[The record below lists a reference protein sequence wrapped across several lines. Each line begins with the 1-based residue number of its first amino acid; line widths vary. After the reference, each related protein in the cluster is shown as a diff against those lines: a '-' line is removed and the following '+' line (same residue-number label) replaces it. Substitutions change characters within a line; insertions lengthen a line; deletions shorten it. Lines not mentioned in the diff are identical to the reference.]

1 MKSRS
6 LTGEICKSYCQYY
19 KPSKEED
26 IACMGF
32 VVAGRLVEE
41 GILAAL
47 TPVPGPHGEEDETGL
62 PCEDTSEKLRNQMCP
77 VCPFYENDCDFISF
91 HRHNTPDARQVNA
104 MPCGGF
110 LFLGRLI
117 DRKIIDIRDVNQVI

>member
-1 MKSRS
+1 MKSGS
-6 LTGEICKSYCQYY
+6 LTGEICKNYCQFY

-32 VVAGRLVEE
+32 IVAGRLVEW
-41 GILAAL
+41 GIPAAL
-47 TPVPGPHGEEDETGL
+47 TPVPGPHGEGDETGL
-62 PCEDTSEKLRNQMCP
+62 PDEDTSEKLRNQMCP
-77 VCPFYENDCDFISF
+77 SCPFYDDDCDFISF

-117 DRKIIDIRDVNQVI
+117 DRKVIDIRDINQVI

>member
-1 MKSRS
+1 
-6 LTGEICKSYCQYY
+6 
-19 KPSKEED
+19 
-26 IACMGF
+26 MGF
-32 VVAGRLVEE
+32 IIAERLAEW
-41 GILAAL
+41 GLPISFHIS
-47 TPVPGPHGEEDETGL
+47 GPLSDKGGTEMPGEETTVL
-62 PCEDTSEKLRNQMCP
+62 LKNQICT